1 MNVVCDS
8 FNLVATNILSD
19 RLRMLVS
26 QGILAVT
33 PSESDGRK
41 LVYSLSSKGSA
52 IEPVLA
58 ELEAWASKYFSPP
71 GRDR

>member
-19 RLRMLVS
+19 RLRILAS

-41 LVYSLSSKGSA
+41 RVDSLSSKGSA
-52 IEPVLA
+52 LEPVLA
-58 ELEAWASKYFSPP
+58 EPEA
-71 GRDR
+71 